1 MVTKMKKYLLT
12 IALILLT
19 STAWADTETIIPD
32 GVVTPDD
39 WANFGGANKVTSVTD
54 TDDGTYIVE
63 VTDEDNQMFTLSNTT
78 FDVGVTVD
86 SFRVISTCQDNGS
99 GANKVQLVAFTDAS
113 NYCLGANQNCGT
125 NPTTTIDSHLGAP
138 NGANSCGGVLTK
150 SVMDNLQIR
159 VDATAIG
166 NSREV
171 RILKIEVIVFFTPAG
186 GGEPDVSH
194 RRRRLLQ

>member
-1 MVTKMKKYLLT
+1 MVRKF
-12 IALILLT
+12 IFILFFVLCG
-19 STAWADTETIIPD
+19 SAWADQETIVPD
-32 GVVTPDD
+32 AVGTPDD

-54 TDDGTYIVE
+54 ADEATYIVE
-63 VTDEDNQMFTLSNTT
+63 VTDEDNQMFTLGNTT
-78 FDVGVTVD
+78 FDAGVTVD
-86 SFRVISTCQDNGS
+86 SFRVVSTCQDNGS
-99 GANKVQLVAFTDAS
+99 GSNKVQLVAFTDAS
-113 NYCLGANQNCGT
+113 NYCLGANNNCAT
-125 NPTTTIDSHLGAP
+125 SPTTNTDSFLGAP

>member
-1 MVTKMKKYLLT
+1 MVTKMKNYIFIILL
-12 IALILLT
+12 LLT
-19 STAWADTETIIPD
+19 STAWADQETIIPD
-32 GVVTPDD
+32 AVGTPDD

-63 VTDEDNQMFTLSNTT
+63 VTSGDDQMFTLSNTT

-86 SFRVISTCQDNGS
+86 SFRVISICQDNGS
-99 GANKVQLVAFTDAS
+99 GANKVQLVAFTDDS

-138 NGANSCGGVLTK
+138 NGVNSCGGVLTK

-171 RILKIEVIVFFTPAG
+171 RIIKIEVIVFFTPAG